1 MSTRNILGF
10 VLTVILMAGASERD
24 EIIARNVAH
33 LLSAHEAYRGVTFTV
48 EDEIVTARGKVP
60 TYTNRKG
67 LEWSLRRIA
76 HVRNVRNE
84 VVLDPPVVSDE
95 VLEARMKKMLTAAEF
110 AHLRVVA
117 HDGRVEVRGTVRT
130 RTQWAQVL
138 NLAWSVIGVR
148 EVETQV
154 RVAEE

>member
-10 VLTVILMAGASERD
+10 VLTALLMASASERD
-24 EIIARNVAH
+24 ASIARDVAQ
-33 LLSAHEAYRGVTFTV
+33 LLSAHEAYRAVTFTV
-48 EDEIVTARGKVP
+48 EDEIVTAKGKVP
-60 TYTNRKG
+60 TYTDRKG

-76 HVRNVRNE
+76 HVRSVRNE

-95 VLEARMKKMLTAAEF
+95 VLGARMKRTLTAAGF

-117 HDGRVEVRGTVRT
+117 HDGRVEVRGIVRT
-130 RTQWAQVL
+130 RTQWARLQD
-138 NLAWSVIGVR
+138 LAWSVEGVR

-154 RVAEE
+154 RVAGE